1 MAFAFFRFLSP
12 SPTAEMADAPSRAFG
27 LRARIANQFR
37 VVRALMIRNIM
48 AKYGRGNLGFLWL
61 VVEPMF
67 LVSGVIVLWSYTHGD
82 GAHGIPVAAFVVS
95 GYMPL
100 TLWRHL
106 SNAVRV
112 MSMNYGLLYHRRITV
127 FDIVIARALT
137 EVIGVSA
144 AGLVV
149 YFLLLSVGLVDW
161 IAEPSL
167 VLLGWVL
174 MIWFSFGAGCIVTG
188 ISEKSEV
195 LENLIQPIQYLLI
208 PLSGCFYMVSW
219 LPKAVQDYIVL
230 VPLVNI
236 YELFRHGFFGDAVV
250 VHYSISY
257 IILFCVVLTALGFW
271 SIASSRKK
279 LTGR

>member
-1 MAFAFFRFLSP
+1 
-12 SPTAEMADAPSRAFG
+12 
-27 LRARIANQFR
+27 
-37 VVRALMIRNIM
+37 MIRNIM

-67 LVSGVIVLWSYTHGD
+67 LVGGVIMLWSYTHSE

-112 MSMNYGLLYHRRITV
+112 MSMNSGMLYHRRITI
-127 FDIVIARALT
+127 FDIIVARALT

-174 MIWFSFGAGCIVTG
+174 MIWLSFGVGCIVTG
-188 ISEKSEV
+188 LSEKSEV
-195 LENLIQPIQYLLI
+195 LENLIQPTQYLLI

-219 LPKAVQDYIVL
+219 LPKQAQEYIVL
-230 VPLVNI
+230 VPLVNV
-236 YELFRHGFFGDAVV
+236 YELFRHGFFGQTVS
-250 VHYSISY
+250 VHYSVSY
-257 IILFCVVLTALGFW
+257 IIFSSVILTALGLW
-271 SIASSRKK
+271 SVTSSRKK
-279 LTGR
+279 LSGR